1 MNFFVYLIKFIYM
14 ILNIYMWI
22 VIISALLTWVNPDP
36 MNPIVRAL
44 RAMTEPVYSRIRRMI
59 PTSFGGLDLAPMI
72 VILAILFIQ
81 QVVFPTLLGW
91 LNS

>member
-14 ILNIYMWI
+14 VLNIYMWI
-22 VIISALLTWVNPDP
+22 VIISAVVTWVNPDP
-36 MNPIVRAL
+36 MNPIIRAL

-81 QVVFPTLLGW
+81 QVIFPTLLGW

>member
-1 MNFFVYLIKFIYM
+1 MNFFAYLIKFIYM
-14 ILNIYMWI
+14 VLNIYMWI
-22 VIISALLTWVNPDP
+22 VIISAVVTWVNPDP
-36 MNPIVRAL
+36 MNPIIRAL

-81 QVVFPTLLGW
+81 QVIFPTLLGW